1 MSKTVTLSKYAFN
14 DYGATLDTQVFL
26 KFEGADTL
34 TVTGSTFSM
43 ETLVPTVTAGRTIA
57 SNYRAHVGG
66 NTTAQA
72 ELGLLFN
79 GTRLKNYAQGWLRP
93 SNVGS
98 YSFNV
103 PFSSDQSGAVLI
115 RNTADFFNASNSTTK
130 EVEVVYTVANTPIAS
145 DGGAGGYYDCNV
157 SVDGNLDEYDSI
169 TGWFEIYETAMGEWK
184 GNTVRLGQKLI
195 LNAPPTFTASSIS
208 FDTNVVLAGE
218 TTASVT
224 VSNPTAYYGG
234 TISSIVF
241 KIGTQTAT
249 LGGAGTLSIPLNAGG
264 TFTPTVTVTDSRG
277 QTTIQTFNDLVVHS
291 YSAPS
296 VSFDV
301 NRTTSTGALDDE
313 GTYGLIEATLTFSD
327 VIVDAVAPIVTLMT
341 EDGTQ
346 TTPTVTWYT
355 DSTLT
360 TTVTWG
366 NVSSGDTVYGQF
378 SGLNTQYSYQVSV
391 TPRDSQGAGTVITQT
406 ISSAF
411 YTIDFLAG
419 GHGIA
424 FGKPA
429 SNVGFEC
436 AMDATFDETLTA
448 QDMTQQEVDDFVDGL
463 DASGTGWDSGA
474 DYLKLPDG
482 TLMCWGTVSL
492 ASSATYARC
501 TFSKAF
507 VNTSYTAVGVIAG
520 SPIAA
525 TSIGS
530 KATDYVDINS
540 TASSYAR
547 SIAWI
552 AIGRWK

>member
-34 TVTGSTFSM
+34 IVTGSTFSM

-72 ELGLLFN
+72 TLGLLFN

-103 PFSSDQSGAVLI
+103 PFSSDQSGAVLT

-157 SVDGNLDEYDSI
+157 SVSGNLDEYDSI
-169 TGWFEIYETAMGEWK
+169 IGWSEIYEIAMGEWK

-234 TISSIVF
+234 TITSIVF

-277 QTTIQTFNDLVVHS
+277 QTTTQTFNDIVVHA

-313 GTYGLIEATLTFSD
+313 GTYGLIEATLTFAD
-327 VIVDAVAPIVTLMT
+327 VIVDAIAPIVTLMT

-448 QDMTQQEVDDFVDGL
+448 QDMTQQEVDDFVD
-463 DASGTGWDSGA
+463 
-474 DYLKLPDG
+474 
-482 TLMCWGTVSL
+482 SL
-492 ASSATYARC
+492 
-501 TFSKAF
+501 
-507 VNTSYTAVGVIAG
+507 V
-520 SPIAA
+520 
-525 TSIGS
+525 
-530 KATDYVDINS
+530 
-540 TASSYAR
+540 
-547 SIAWI
+547 
-552 AIGRWK
+552 IGR